1 MIFLKFLEPSYFFCI
16 ILSEVLTENQQE
28 RCIGKCLEMP
38 CNFPKKNKSNTKEIS
53 FFMKSKFVLRLSYL
67 ASEMNR
73 CLEGVHFSIQQRLCI
88 LLWSE
93 CTSFKYISI
102 CFLPVR
108 TPSKYRIYIGV
119 CFPRSPSSRQR
130 KRKQR
135 SALASLHLRKLA
147 LILAAGNQLCD
158 LFSECAEQISH
169 CAADERVYY
178 SSAEKWANWHDG
190 CRVSLLL
197 CFRFNF
203 VRAQII

>member
-1 MIFLKFLEPSYFFCI
+1 
-16 ILSEVLTENQQE
+16 
-28 RCIGKCLEMP
+28 
-38 CNFPKKNKSNTKEIS
+38 
-53 FFMKSKFVLRLSYL
+53 MKSKFVLRLSYL

-108 TPSKYRIYIGV
+108 AEQVGYIGV
-119 CFPRSPSSRQR
+119 CFPLCAARAPKKTQTE
-130 KRKQR
+130 

-158 LFSECAEQISH
+158 LFSDCAEQISH
-169 CAADERVYY
+169 CAANERVYY
-178 SSAEKWANWHDG
+178 SDAEKWANWHDG
-190 CRVSLLL
+190 CRERSLLSL
-197 CFRFNF
+197 CCFRFNLS
-203 VRAQII
+203 AQIINT